1 MYVRTYMVLY
11 YKQEFIDVLVP
22 MYIFLDIKII
32 LPFNGMIDVS
42 ANNNLTHC

>member
-1 MYVRTYMVLY
+1 MYLRTYMVLY

-22 MYIFLDIKII
+22 MYIFLDIKI